1 MMNEDKM
8 IELIDKIDNQIAA
21 AHLEYDVT
29 IDYLSAVYLA
39 RLMVAN
45 EYTETIDR
53 FKNTMNTALSYTR
66 TTPAEPLH

>member
-1 MMNEDKM
+1 MNEDKM

-21 AHLEYDVT
+21 AHLEYDVP